1 MILQNNDT
9 IAANARRRN
18 QEQLSWTEKEKF
30 ILVFNT
36 FCYCSLIGITIFCFY
51 LQYSAPVELT
61 IASDDEFGVKTWSET
76 VRESWR
82 TALYDYLNQ
91 EANKTAALVDANQM
105 KCPIMYSLSKNN
117 ELCYFLAKT
126 RLRFDYIALLM
137 NKTTAVTFCNSFSN
151 GTIPYGK
158 FLLNFIVDSTMKRIF
173 SIQLI

>member
-1 MILQNNDT
+1 MFETIYASMILQNNDA

-18 QEQLSWTEKEKF
+18 QEQHESSWTEKEKF
-30 ILVFNT
+30 ILAFTT
-36 FCYCSLIGITIFCFY
+36 FCYCSLIGITIICFY
-51 LQYSAPVELT
+51 LQHSRTVELQ
-61 IASDDEFGVKTWSET
+61 IAFDDDFGVKTWSET

-105 KCPIMYSLSKNN
+105 QCPIMYSLSKNN
-117 ELCYFLAKT
+117 KLCYFLAKT

-151 GTIPYGK
+151 GTVPYGK
-158 FLLNFIVDSTMKRIF
+158 FLLN
-173 SIQLI
+173 LC